1 MISELSHLRVKS
13 GRCVSTTLLF
23 YLTRV
28 ISIYYL
34 LVLMNSDNECW
45 YSNLITTSLIVYILE
60 KSAIAFNNS

>member
-1 MISELSHLRVKS
+1 M
-13 GRCVSTTLLF
+13 LF